1 MIAVQLSNSKH
12 FRVGNVKMMMNNNF
26 SSIIQTFMM
35 NEMNLVIN
43 RDSNIEPNKL
53 EYVEALISKVDGTF
67 EEELLQDFDK
77 TLQLA
82 VEIGESN
89 VDKFQIKIYL
99 WIKNHIDSN
108 INISEVIR
116 YFEEVEQD
124 GYVSIGE
131 GNIIYKKGTDLK
143 SFARE
148 NLESM
153 LEQERFVDKLL
164 DKDSLIE
171 YWMNGTSKEE
181 VIRGLV
187 QGIEVEEI
195 LDFNSQFIIENE
207 YGEEYMY
214 AEIDC

>member
-1 MIAVQLSNSKH
+1 
-12 FRVGNVKMMMNNNF
+12 MMMNNNF

>member
-1 MIAVQLSNSKH
+1 VQLSNSKH

>member
-1 MIAVQLSNSKH
+1 
-12 FRVGNVKMMMNNNF
+12 MMMNNNF

-35 NEMNLVIN
+35 NEINLVIN

-171 YWMNGTSKEE
+171 YWMNGTSQEE
-181 VIRGLV
+181 VIRELV
-187 QGIEVEEI
+187 QRIEVEEI

>member
-1 MIAVQLSNSKH
+1 MQLSNSKH